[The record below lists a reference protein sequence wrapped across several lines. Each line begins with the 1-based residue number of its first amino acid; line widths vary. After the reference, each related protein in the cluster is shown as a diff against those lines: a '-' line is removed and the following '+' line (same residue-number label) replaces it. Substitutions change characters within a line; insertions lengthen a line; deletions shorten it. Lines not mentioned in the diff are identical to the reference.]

1 MGTLFDKALSEDI
14 PNDTYTDVAHEAR
27 IDTVEDTVK
36 NMAPTL
42 ARKAC

>member
-1 MGTLFDKALSEDI
+1 MGTLFDKAMSEDI
-14 PNDTYTDVAHEAR
+14 HNDTCTDGACEAR
-27 IDTVEDTVK
+27 LDTVADTVK